1 LSTKTG
7 QSKLTPGTNTMTKSM
22 TAFAR
27 SESGHISWE
36 LRSVNH
42 RYLEVS
48 FKMPDSCRALEIGLR
63 NQLKANLNR
72 GKVDCQLRIGQSQGS
87 EGGLSIDE
95 RLLEEINNALAVITQ
110 KLPSPAPVNP
120 LDLLMWPGLLN
131 EQTEDEMTLKKTI
144 SSLFKQAINELVK
157 MRASEGAELRKIVLE
172 KLSELETIVQQAAV
186 EAPTIN
192 ARQKEKLI
200 ARLEELKTNA
210 DPGRIEQE
218 LVIMA
223 HKSDVAEE
231 LDRLNTHIEE
241 VRSTLVSDGAIGRR
255 LDFLMQEL
263 NREANTLS
271 SKAVATNTTIQAV
284 ELKVVIEQM
293 REQIQNIE

>member
-1 LSTKTG
+1 
-7 QSKLTPGTNTMTKSM
+7 MTKSM

-42 RYLEVS
+42 RYLEVG
-48 FKMPDSCRALEIGLR
+48 FKIPDAFRCLEMGLR
-63 NQLKANLNR
+63 NKLKIMLSR
-72 GKVDCQLRIGQSQGS
+72 GKIDCQLRIGQSQAS
-87 EGGLSIDE
+87 DAGLAIDE
-95 RLLEEINNALAVITQ
+95 KLLEDLNGALAAIIPKIQTV
-110 KLPSPAPVNP
+110 APVNP
-120 LDLLMWPGLLN
+120 LELLKWPGLLT
-131 EQTEDEMTLKKTI
+131 EQTEDEATI
-144 SSLFKQAINELVK
+144 KETIVELFDQALTQLIE
-157 MRASEGAELRKIVLE
+157 MRTSEGTELRKIVLE
-172 KLSELETIVQQAAV
+172 KLADLESIVEQAAT
-186 EAPTIN
+186 EAPIIS
-192 ARQKEKLI
+192 ARQRDKMI
-200 ARLEELKTNA
+200 ARLNDLQIDA

-223 HKSDVAEE
+223 QKSDVAEE

-241 VRSTLVSDGAIGRR
+241 VSTTLDSDDAVGRR

-284 ELKVVIEQM
+284 ELKVAIEQM

>member
-1 LSTKTG
+1 
-7 QSKLTPGTNTMTKSM
+7 MTKSM

-36 LRSVNH
+36 IRSVNH
-42 RYLEVS
+42 RYLEVGL
-48 FKMPDSCRALEIGLR
+48 KVPDAFRSLEISLR
-63 NQLKANLNR
+63 NKLKARLNR
-72 GKVDCQLRIGQSQGS
+72 GKIDCQLRIGHSQAS
-87 EGGLSIDE
+87 EASLSIDE
-95 RLLEEINNALAVITQ
+95 KLLEDLTGALATIIP
-110 KLPSPAPVNP
+110 KLETVAPVNP
-120 LDLLMWPGLLN
+120 LEVLKWPGILS
-131 EQTEDEMTLKKTI
+131 EPTEDEESIKRTVVE
-144 SSLFKQAINELVK
+144 LFDTALAQLIE
-157 MRASEGAELRKIVLE
+157 MRSSEGAELRKIILE
-172 KLSELETIVQQAAV
+172 KLADLRSIVEQAAT
-186 EAPTIN
+186 EAPIIS
-192 ARQKEKLI
+192 ARQRDKMISKLND
-200 ARLEELKTNA
+200 LKIDA

-223 HKSDVAEE
+223 QKSDVAEE

-241 VRSTLVSDGAIGRR
+241 VSATLDSKEAVGRR

-284 ELKVVIEQM
+284 ELKVAIEQM

>member
-1 LSTKTG
+1 
-7 QSKLTPGTNTMTKSM
+7 MTKSM

-36 LRSVNH
+36 IRSVNH
-42 RYLEVS
+42 RYLEVGV
-48 FKMPDSCRALEIGLR
+48 KVPDAFRSLEISLR
-63 NQLKANLNR
+63 NKLKARLNR
-72 GKVDCQLRIGQSQGS
+72 GKIDCQLRIGHSQAS
-87 EGGLSIDE
+87 EASLSIDE
-95 RLLEEINNALAVITQ
+95 KLLEDLTGALATIIP
-110 KLPSPAPVNP
+110 KLETVAPVNP
-120 LDLLMWPGLLN
+120 LEVLKWPGLLS
-131 EQTEDEMTLKKTI
+131 EPTEDEEAIKRTVVE
-144 SSLFKQAINELVK
+144 LFDAALAQLIE
-157 MRASEGAELRKIVLE
+157 MRSSEGAELRKIILE
-172 KLSELETIVQQAAV
+172 KLADLRSIVDQAAT
-186 EAPTIN
+186 EAPIIS
-192 ARQKEKLI
+192 ARQRDKMISKLND
-200 ARLEELKTNA
+200 LKIEA

-223 HKSDVAEE
+223 QKSDVAEE

-241 VRSTLVSDGAIGRR
+241 VSATLGSKEAVGRR

-284 ELKVVIEQM
+284 ELKVAIEQM

>member
-1 LSTKTG
+1 
-7 QSKLTPGTNTMTKSM
+7 MTKSM

-36 LRSVNH
+36 IRSVNH
-42 RYLEVS
+42 RYLEVGL
-48 FKMPDSCRALEIGLR
+48 KVPDAFRSLEISLR
-63 NQLKANLNR
+63 NKLKARLNR
-72 GKVDCQLRIGQSQGS
+72 GKIDCQLRIGHSQAS
-87 EGGLSIDE
+87 EASLSIDE
-95 RLLEEINNALAVITQ
+95 KLLEDLTGALATIIP
-110 KLPSPAPVNP
+110 KLETVAPVNP
-120 LDLLMWPGLLN
+120 LEVLKWPGILS
-131 EQTEDEMTLKKTI
+131 EPTEDEESIKKTVVE
-144 SSLFKQAINELVK
+144 LFDSALAQLIE
-157 MRASEGAELRKIVLE
+157 MRSSEGAELRKIILE
-172 KLSELETIVQQAAV
+172 KLAELGSIVEQAAT
-186 EAPTIN
+186 EAPIIS
-192 ARQKEKLI
+192 ARQRDKMI
-200 ARLEELKTNA
+200 SRLNDLKVDA

-223 HKSDVAEE
+223 QKSDVAEE

-241 VRSTLVSDGAIGRR
+241 VNATLSSTGAVGRR

-284 ELKVVIEQM
+284 ELKVAIEQM

>member
-1 LSTKTG
+1 
-7 QSKLTPGTNTMTKSM
+7 MTKSM

-36 LRSVNH
+36 IRSVNH
-42 RYLEVS
+42 RYLEVGV
-48 FKMPDSCRALEIGLR
+48 KVPDAFRSLEIGLR
-63 NQLKANLNR
+63 NKLKARLNR
-72 GKVDCQLRIGQSQGS
+72 GKIDCQLRIGHSQAS
-87 EGGLSIDE
+87 EASLSIDE
-95 RLLEEINNALAVITQ
+95 KLLEDLTGALATIIP
-110 KLPSPAPVNP
+110 KLETVAPVNP
-120 LDLLMWPGLLN
+120 LEVLKWPGLLS
-131 EQTEDEMTLKKTI
+131 EPTEDEESIKRTVVE
-144 SSLFKQAINELVK
+144 LFDSALAQLVE
-157 MRASEGAELRKIVLE
+157 MRSSEGAELRKIILE
-172 KLSELETIVQQAAV
+172 KLADLRSIVDQAAT
-186 EAPTIN
+186 EAPIIS
-192 ARQKEKLI
+192 ARQRDKMISKLND
-200 ARLEELKTNA
+200 LKIEA

-223 HKSDVAEE
+223 QKSDVAEE

-241 VRSTLVSDGAIGRR
+241 VSATLDSTEAVGRR

-284 ELKVVIEQM
+284 ELKVAIEQM

>member
-1 LSTKTG
+1 
-7 QSKLTPGTNTMTKSM
+7 MTKSM

-36 LRSVNH
+36 IRSVNH
-42 RYLEVS
+42 RYLEVGI
-48 FKMPDSCRALEIGLR
+48 KVPDAFRSLEIGLR
-63 NQLKANLNR
+63 NKLKARLNR
-72 GKVDCQLRIGQSQGS
+72 GKIDCQLRIGHSQAS
-87 EGGLSIDE
+87 EASLSIDE
-95 RLLEEINNALAVITQ
+95 KLLEDLTGALATIIP
-110 KLPSPAPVNP
+110 KLETVAPVNP
-120 LDLLMWPGLLN
+120 LEVLKWPGILS
-131 EQTEDEMTLKKTI
+131 EPTEDEESIKKTVVE
-144 SSLFKQAINELVK
+144 LFDSALAQLIE
-157 MRASEGAELRKIVLE
+157 MRSSEGAELRKIILE
-172 KLSELETIVQQAAV
+172 KLADLRSIVEQAAT
-186 EAPTIN
+186 EAPIIS
-192 ARQKEKLI
+192 ARQRDKMISKLNDLNI
-200 ARLEELKTNA
+200 DA

-223 HKSDVAEE
+223 QKSDVAEE

-241 VRSTLVSDGAIGRR
+241 VSATLDSKEAVGRR

-284 ELKVVIEQM
+284 ELKVAIEQM

>member
-1 LSTKTG
+1 
-7 QSKLTPGTNTMTKSM
+7 MTKSM

-36 LRSVNH
+36 IRSVNH
-42 RYLEVS
+42 RYLEVGL
-48 FKMPDSCRALEIGLR
+48 KVPDAFRSLEISLR
-63 NQLKANLNR
+63 NKLKARLNR
-72 GKVDCQLRIGQSQGS
+72 GKIDCQLRIGHSQAS
-87 EGGLSIDE
+87 EASLSIDE
-95 RLLEEINNALAVITQ
+95 KLLEDLTGALATIIP
-110 KLPSPAPVNP
+110 KLETVAPVNP
-120 LDLLMWPGLLN
+120 LEVLKWPGILS
-131 EQTEDEMTLKKTI
+131 EPTEDEESIKKTVVE
-144 SSLFKQAINELVK
+144 LFDSALAQLIE
-157 MRASEGAELRKIVLE
+157 MRSSEGAELRKIILE
-172 KLSELETIVQQAAV
+172 KLADLRSIVDQAAI
-186 EAPTIN
+186 EAPIIS
-192 ARQKEKLI
+192 ARQRDKMISKLNDLNI
-200 ARLEELKTNA
+200 DA

-223 HKSDVAEE
+223 QKSDVAEE

-241 VRSTLVSDGAIGRR
+241 VSATLDSKEAVGRR

-284 ELKVVIEQM
+284 ELKVAIEQM

>member
-1 LSTKTG
+1 
-7 QSKLTPGTNTMTKSM
+7 MTKSM

-36 LRSVNH
+36 IRSVNH
-42 RYLEVS
+42 RYLEVGV
-48 FKMPDSCRALEIGLR
+48 KVPDAFRSLEIGLR
-63 NQLKANLNR
+63 NKLKARLNR
-72 GKVDCQLRIGQSQGS
+72 GKIDCQLRIGHSQAS
-87 EGGLSIDE
+87 EASLSIDE
-95 RLLEEINNALAVITQ
+95 KLLEDLTGALATIIP
-110 KLPSPAPVNP
+110 KLETVAPVNP
-120 LDLLMWPGLLN
+120 LEVLKWPGLLS
-131 EQTEDEMTLKKTI
+131 EPTEDEEAIKRTVVE
-144 SSLFKQAINELVK
+144 LFDAALAQLIE
-157 MRASEGAELRKIVLE
+157 MRSSEGAELRKIILE
-172 KLSELETIVQQAAV
+172 KLADLRSIVEQAAT
-186 EAPTIN
+186 EAPIIS
-192 ARQKEKLI
+192 ARQRDKMISKLND
-200 ARLEELKTNA
+200 LKIEA

-223 HKSDVAEE
+223 QKSDVAEE

-241 VRSTLVSDGAIGRR
+241 VSATLDSKEAVGRR

-284 ELKVVIEQM
+284 ELKVAIEQM

>member
-1 LSTKTG
+1 
-7 QSKLTPGTNTMTKSM
+7 MTKSM

-36 LRSVNH
+36 IRSVNH
-42 RYLEVS
+42 RYLEVGL
-48 FKMPDSCRALEIGLR
+48 KVPDAFRSLEISLR
-63 NQLKANLNR
+63 NKLKARLNR
-72 GKVDCQLRIGQSQGS
+72 GKIDCQLRIGHSQAS
-87 EGGLSIDE
+87 EASLSIDE
-95 RLLEEINNALAVITQ
+95 KLLEDLTGALATIIP
-110 KLPSPAPVNP
+110 KLETVAPVNP
-120 LDLLMWPGLLN
+120 LEVLKWPGLLS
-131 EQTEDEMTLKKTI
+131 EPTEDEESIKKTVVE
-144 SSLFKQAINELVK
+144 LFDTALAQLIE
-157 MRASEGAELRKIVLE
+157 MRSSEGAELRKIILE
-172 KLSELETIVQQAAV
+172 KLADLRSIVDQAAT
-186 EAPTIN
+186 EAPIIS
-192 ARQKEKLI
+192 ARQRDKMISKLNDLNI
-200 ARLEELKTNA
+200 DA

-223 HKSDVAEE
+223 QKSDVAEE

-241 VRSTLVSDGAIGRR
+241 VSATLDSKEAVGRR

-284 ELKVVIEQM
+284 ELKVAIEQM

>member
-1 LSTKTG
+1 
-7 QSKLTPGTNTMTKSM
+7 MTKSM

-36 LRSVNH
+36 IRSVNH
-42 RYLEVS
+42 RYLEVGI
-48 FKMPDSCRALEIGLR
+48 KVPDAFRSLEIGLR
-63 NQLKANLNR
+63 NKLKARLNR
-72 GKVDCQLRIGQSQGS
+72 GKIDCQLRIGHSQAS
-87 EGGLSIDE
+87 EASLSIDE
-95 RLLEEINNALAVITQ
+95 KLLEDLTGALATIIP
-110 KLPSPAPVNP
+110 KLETVAPVNP
-120 LDLLMWPGLLN
+120 LEVLKWPGLLS
-131 EQTEDEMTLKKTI
+131 EPTEDEESIKRTVVE
-144 SSLFKQAINELVK
+144 LFDTALAQLIE
-157 MRASEGAELRKIVLE
+157 MRSSEGAELRKIILE
-172 KLSELETIVQQAAV
+172 KLADLRSIVDQAAT
-186 EAPTIN
+186 EAPIIS
-192 ARQKEKLI
+192 ARQRDKMISKLNDLNI
-200 ARLEELKTNA
+200 DA

-223 HKSDVAEE
+223 QKSDVAEE

-241 VRSTLVSDGAIGRR
+241 VSATLDSKEAVGRR

-284 ELKVVIEQM
+284 ELKVAIEQM

>member
-1 LSTKTG
+1 
-7 QSKLTPGTNTMTKSM
+7 MTKSM

-36 LRSVNH
+36 IRSVNH
-42 RYLEVS
+42 RYLEVGV
-48 FKMPDSCRALEIGLR
+48 KVPDAFRSLEIGLR
-63 NQLKANLNR
+63 NKLKARLNR
-72 GKVDCQLRIGQSQGS
+72 GKIDCQLRIGHSQAS
-87 EGGLSIDE
+87 EASLSIDE
-95 RLLEEINNALAVITQ
+95 KLLEDLTGALATIIP
-110 KLPSPAPVNP
+110 KLETVAPVNP
-120 LDLLMWPGLLN
+120 LEVLKWPGLLS
-131 EQTEDEMTLKKTI
+131 EPTEDEESIKRTVVE
-144 SSLFKQAINELVK
+144 LFDTALTQLIE
-157 MRASEGAELRKIVLE
+157 MRSSEGAELRKIILE
-172 KLSELETIVQQAAV
+172 KLADLRSIVDQAAT
-186 EAPTIN
+186 EAPIIS
-192 ARQKEKLI
+192 ARQRDKMISKLNDLNI
-200 ARLEELKTNA
+200 DA

-223 HKSDVAEE
+223 QKSDVAEE

-241 VRSTLVSDGAIGRR
+241 VSATLDSKEAVGRR

-284 ELKVVIEQM
+284 ELKVAIEQM

>member
-1 LSTKTG
+1 
-7 QSKLTPGTNTMTKSM
+7 MTKSM

-36 LRSVNH
+36 IRSVNH
-42 RYLEVS
+42 RYLEVGV
-48 FKMPDSCRALEIGLR
+48 KVPDAFRSLEIGLR
-63 NQLKANLNR
+63 NKLKARLNR
-72 GKVDCQLRIGQSQGS
+72 GKIDCQLRIGHSQAS
-87 EGGLSIDE
+87 EANLSIDE
-95 RLLEEINNALAVITQ
+95 KLLEDLTGALATIIP
-110 KLPSPAPVNP
+110 KLETVAPVNP
-120 LDLLMWPGLLN
+120 LEVLKWPGLLS
-131 EQTEDEMTLKKTI
+131 EPTEDEETI
-144 SSLFKQAINELVK
+144 KRTVVELFDAALAQLIE
-157 MRASEGAELRKIVLE
+157 MRSSEGAELRKIILE
-172 KLSELETIVQQAAV
+172 KLADLRSIVEQAAT
-186 EAPTIN
+186 EAPIIS
-192 ARQKEKLI
+192 ARQRDKMISKLND
-200 ARLEELKTNA
+200 LKIEA

-223 HKSDVAEE
+223 QKSDVAEE

-241 VRSTLVSDGAIGRR
+241 VSATLDSREAVGRR

-284 ELKVVIEQM
+284 ELKVAIEQM

>member
-1 LSTKTG
+1 
-7 QSKLTPGTNTMTKSM
+7 MTKSM

-36 LRSVNH
+36 IRSVNH
-42 RYLEVS
+42 RYLEVGV
-48 FKMPDSCRALEIGLR
+48 KVPDAFRSLETGLR
-63 NQLKANLNR
+63 NKLKARLNR
-72 GKVDCQLRIGQSQGS
+72 GKIDCQLRIGHSQAS
-87 EGGLSIDE
+87 EASLSIDE
-95 RLLEEINNALAVITQ
+95 KLLEDLTGALATIIP
-110 KLPSPAPVNP
+110 KLETVAPVNP
-120 LDLLMWPGLLN
+120 LEVLKWPGLLS
-131 EQTEDEMTLKKTI
+131 EPTEDEESIKRTVVE
-144 SSLFKQAINELVK
+144 LFDTALTQLIE
-157 MRASEGAELRKIVLE
+157 MRSSEGAELRKIILE
-172 KLSELETIVQQAAV
+172 KLADLRSIVEQAAT
-186 EAPTIN
+186 EAPIIS
-192 ARQKEKLI
+192 ARQRDKMISKLND
-200 ARLEELKTNA
+200 LKIEA

-223 HKSDVAEE
+223 QKSDVAEE

-241 VRSTLVSDGAIGRR
+241 VSATLDSKEAVGRR

-284 ELKVVIEQM
+284 ELKVAIEQM

>member
-1 LSTKTG
+1 
-7 QSKLTPGTNTMTKSM
+7 MTKSM

-36 LRSVNH
+36 IRSVNH
-42 RYLEVS
+42 RYLEVGV
-48 FKMPDSCRALEIGLR
+48 KVPDAFRSLEIGLR
-63 NQLKANLNR
+63 NKLKARLNR
-72 GKVDCQLRIGQSQGS
+72 GKIDCQLRIGHSQAS
-87 EGGLSIDE
+87 EASLSIDE
-95 RLLEEINNALAVITQ
+95 KLLEDLTGALATIIP
-110 KLPSPAPVNP
+110 KLETVAPVNP
-120 LDLLMWPGLLN
+120 LEVLKWPGLLS
-131 EQTEDEMTLKKTI
+131 EPTEDEESIKRTVVE
-144 SSLFKQAINELVK
+144 LFDTALAQLIE
-157 MRASEGAELRKIVLE
+157 MRSSEGAELRKIILE
-172 KLSELETIVQQAAV
+172 KLADLRSIVEQAAT
-186 EAPTIN
+186 EAPIIS
-192 ARQKEKLI
+192 ARQRDKMISKLNDLNI
-200 ARLEELKTNA
+200 DA

-223 HKSDVAEE
+223 QKSDVAEE

-241 VRSTLVSDGAIGRR
+241 VSATLDSTEAVGRR

-284 ELKVVIEQM
+284 ELKVAIEQM

>member
-1 LSTKTG
+1 
-7 QSKLTPGTNTMTKSM
+7 MTKSM

-36 LRSVNH
+36 IRSVNH
-42 RYLEVS
+42 RYLEVGV
-48 FKMPDSCRALEIGLR
+48 KVPDAFRSLEIGLR
-63 NQLKANLNR
+63 NKLKARLNR
-72 GKVDCQLRIGQSQGS
+72 GKIDCQLRIGHSQAS
-87 EGGLSIDE
+87 EANLSIDE
-95 RLLEEINNALAVITQ
+95 KLLEDLTGALATIIP
-110 KLPSPAPVNP
+110 KLETVAPVNP
-120 LDLLMWPGLLN
+120 LEVLKWPGLLS
-131 EQTEDEMTLKKTI
+131 EPTEDEESIKRTVVE
-144 SSLFKQAINELVK
+144 LFDAALAQLIE
-157 MRASEGAELRKIVLE
+157 MRSSEGAELRKIILE
-172 KLSELETIVQQAAV
+172 KLADLRSIVEQAAT
-186 EAPTIN
+186 EAPIIS
-192 ARQKEKLI
+192 ARQRDKMISKLND
-200 ARLEELKTNA
+200 LKIEA

-223 HKSDVAEE
+223 QKSDVAEE

-241 VRSTLVSDGAIGRR
+241 VSATLDSTEAVGRR

-284 ELKVVIEQM
+284 ELKVAIEQM

>member
-1 LSTKTG
+1 
-7 QSKLTPGTNTMTKSM
+7 MTKSM

-36 LRSVNH
+36 IRSVNH
-42 RYLEVS
+42 RYLEVGL
-48 FKMPDSCRALEIGLR
+48 KVPDAFRSLEISLR
-63 NQLKANLNR
+63 NKLKARLNR
-72 GKVDCQLRIGQSQGS
+72 GKIDCQLRIGHSQAS
-87 EGGLSIDE
+87 EASLSIDE
-95 RLLEEINNALAVITQ
+95 KLLEDLTGALATIIP
-110 KLPSPAPVNP
+110 KLETVAPVNP
-120 LDLLMWPGLLN
+120 LEVLKWPGILS
-131 EQTEDEMTLKKTI
+131 EPTEDEESIKKTVVE
-144 SSLFKQAINELVK
+144 LFDSALAQLIE
-157 MRASEGAELRKIVLE
+157 MRSSEGAELRKIILE
-172 KLSELETIVQQAAV
+172 KLADLRSIVDQAAT
-186 EAPTIN
+186 EAPIIS
-192 ARQKEKLI
+192 ARQRDKMISKLNDLNI
-200 ARLEELKTNA
+200 DA

-223 HKSDVAEE
+223 QKSDVAEE

-241 VRSTLVSDGAIGRR
+241 VSATLDSKEAVGRR

-284 ELKVVIEQM
+284 ELKVAIEQM

>member
-1 LSTKTG
+1 
-7 QSKLTPGTNTMTKSM
+7 MTKSM

-42 RYLEVS
+42 RYLEVG
-48 FKMPDSCRALEIGLR
+48 FKIPDAFRSLEMGLR
-63 NQLKANLNR
+63 NKLKIMLSR
-72 GKVDCQLRIGQSQGS
+72 GKIDCQLRIGQSQAS
-87 EGGLSIDE
+87 DAGLAIDE
-95 RLLEEINNALAVITQ
+95 KLLEDLNGALAAIIPKIQPV
-110 KLPSPAPVNP
+110 APVNP
-120 LDLLMWPGLLN
+120 LELLKWPGLLS
-131 EQTEDEMTLKKTI
+131 EQTEDEATI
-144 SSLFKQAINELVK
+144 KETIVELFDQALTQLIE
-157 MRASEGAELRKIVLE
+157 MRTSEGTELRKIVLE
-172 KLSELETIVQQAAV
+172 KLADLESIVEQAAT
-186 EAPTIN
+186 EAPIIS
-192 ARQKEKLI
+192 ARQRDKMI
-200 ARLEELKTNA
+200 ARLNDLQIDA

-223 HKSDVAEE
+223 QKSDVAED

-241 VRSTLVSDGAIGRR
+241 VSTTLDSDDAVGRR

-284 ELKVVIEQM
+284 ELKVAIEQM

>member
-1 LSTKTG
+1 
-7 QSKLTPGTNTMTKSM
+7 MTKSM

-36 LRSVNH
+36 IRSVNH
-42 RYLEVS
+42 RYLEVGL
-48 FKMPDSCRALEIGLR
+48 KVPDAFRSLEIGLR
-63 NQLKANLNR
+63 NKLKARLNR
-72 GKVDCQLRIGQSQGS
+72 GKIDCQLRIGHSQAS
-87 EGGLSIDE
+87 EASLSIDE
-95 RLLEEINNALAVITQ
+95 KLLEDLTGALATIIP
-110 KLPSPAPVNP
+110 KLETVAPVNP
-120 LDLLMWPGLLN
+120 LEVLKWPGLLS
-131 EQTEDEMTLKKTI
+131 EPTEDEESIKRTVVE
-144 SSLFKQAINELVK
+144 LFDSALAQLIE
-157 MRASEGAELRKIVLE
+157 MRSSEGAELRKIILE
-172 KLSELETIVQQAAV
+172 KLADLRSIVDQAAT
-186 EAPTIN
+186 EAPIIS
-192 ARQKEKLI
+192 ARQRDKMISKLNDLNI
-200 ARLEELKTNA
+200 DA

-223 HKSDVAEE
+223 QKSDVAEE

-241 VRSTLVSDGAIGRR
+241 VSATLDSKEAVGRR

-284 ELKVVIEQM
+284 ELKVAIEQM

>member
-1 LSTKTG
+1 
-7 QSKLTPGTNTMTKSM
+7 MTKSM

-42 RYLEVS
+42 RYLEVGL
-48 FKMPDSCRALEIGLR
+48 KMPDAFRSLEIGLR
-63 NQLKANLNR
+63 NKLKARLNR
-72 GKVDCQLRIGQSQGS
+72 GKIDCQLRIGHSQAS
-87 EGGLSIDE
+87 DTGLSIDE
-95 RLLEEINNALAVITQ
+95 SLLENLTGALATIIP
-110 KLPSPAPVNP
+110 KLETVAPVNP
-120 LDLLMWPGLLN
+120 LEVLKWPGLLS
-131 EQTEDEMTLKKTI
+131 EETADEASIQRTVVE
-144 SSLFKQAINELVK
+144 LFDTALAQLIE
-157 MRASEGAELRKIVLE
+157 MRSSEGAELRKIILE
-172 KLSELETIVQQAAV
+172 KLADLRSIVEQAAT
-186 EAPTIN
+186 EAPIIS
-192 ARQKEKLI
+192 ARQRDKMISKLND
-200 ARLEELKTNA
+200 LKIEA

-223 HKSDVAEE
+223 QKSDVAEE

-241 VRSTLVSDGAIGRR
+241 VSATLDSKEAVGRR

-284 ELKVVIEQM
+284 ELKVTIEQM

>member
-1 LSTKTG
+1 
-7 QSKLTPGTNTMTKSM
+7 MTKSM

-36 LRSVNH
+36 IRSVNH
-42 RYLEVS
+42 RYLEVGL
-48 FKMPDSCRALEIGLR
+48 KVPDAFRSLEIGLR
-63 NQLKANLNR
+63 NKLKARLNR
-72 GKVDCQLRIGQSQGS
+72 GKIDCQLRIGHSQAS
-87 EGGLSIDE
+87 EASLSIDE
-95 RLLEEINNALAVITQ
+95 KLLEDLTGALATIIP
-110 KLPSPAPVNP
+110 KLETVAPVNP
-120 LDLLMWPGLLN
+120 LEVLKWPGLLS
-131 EQTEDEMTLKKTI
+131 EPTEDEESIKKTVVE
-144 SSLFKQAINELVK
+144 LFDSALAQLIE
-157 MRASEGAELRKIVLE
+157 MRSSEGAELRKIILE
-172 KLSELETIVQQAAV
+172 KLADLRSIVEQAAT
-186 EAPTIN
+186 EAPIIS
-192 ARQKEKLI
+192 ARQRDKMISKLND
-200 ARLEELKTNA
+200 LKIDA

-223 HKSDVAEE
+223 QKSDVAEE

-241 VRSTLVSDGAIGRR
+241 VSATLDSKEAVGRR

-284 ELKVVIEQM
+284 ELKVAIEQM

>member
-1 LSTKTG
+1 
-7 QSKLTPGTNTMTKSM
+7 MTKSM

-36 LRSVNH
+36 IRSVNH
-42 RYLEVS
+42 RYLEVGV
-48 FKMPDSCRALEIGLR
+48 KVPDAFRSLETGLR
-63 NQLKANLNR
+63 NKLKARLNR
-72 GKVDCQLRIGQSQGS
+72 GKIDCQLRIGHSQAS
-87 EGGLSIDE
+87 EASLSIDE
-95 RLLEEINNALAVITQ
+95 KLLEDLTGALATIIP
-110 KLPSPAPVNP
+110 KLETVAPVNP
-120 LDLLMWPGLLN
+120 LEVLKWPGILS
-131 EQTEDEMTLKKTI
+131 EPTEDEESIKRTVVE
-144 SSLFKQAINELVK
+144 LFDTALAQLIE
-157 MRASEGAELRKIVLE
+157 MRSSEGAELRKIILE
-172 KLSELETIVQQAAV
+172 KLADLRSIVDQAAT
-186 EAPTIN
+186 EAPIIS
-192 ARQKEKLI
+192 ARQRDKMISKLND
-200 ARLEELKTNA
+200 LKIEA

-223 HKSDVAEE
+223 QKSDVAEE

-241 VRSTLVSDGAIGRR
+241 VSATLDSKEAVGRR

-284 ELKVVIEQM
+284 ELKVTIEQM

>member
-1 LSTKTG
+1 
-7 QSKLTPGTNTMTKSM
+7 MTKSM

-36 LRSVNH
+36 IRSVNH
-42 RYLEVS
+42 RYLEVGV
-48 FKMPDSCRALEIGLR
+48 KVPDAFRSLEIGLR
-63 NQLKANLNR
+63 NKLKARLNR
-72 GKVDCQLRIGQSQGS
+72 GKIDCQLRIGHSQAS
-87 EGGLSIDE
+87 EASLSIDE
-95 RLLEEINNALAVITQ
+95 KLLEDLTGALATIIP
-110 KLPSPAPVNP
+110 KLETVAPVNP
-120 LDLLMWPGLLN
+120 LEVLKWPGILS
-131 EQTEDEMTLKKTI
+131 EPTEDEESIKKTVVE
-144 SSLFKQAINELVK
+144 LFDSALAQLIE
-157 MRASEGAELRKIVLE
+157 MRSSEGAELRKIILE
-172 KLSELETIVQQAAV
+172 KLADLRSIVDQAAT
-186 EAPTIN
+186 EAPIIS
-192 ARQKEKLI
+192 ARQRDKMISKLNDLNI
-200 ARLEELKTNA
+200 DA

-223 HKSDVAEE
+223 QKSDVAEE

-241 VRSTLVSDGAIGRR
+241 VSATLDSTEAVGRR

-284 ELKVVIEQM
+284 ELKVAIEQM

>member
-1 LSTKTG
+1 
-7 QSKLTPGTNTMTKSM
+7 MTKSM

-36 LRSVNH
+36 IRSVNH
-42 RYLEVS
+42 RYLEVGLKVPEAFRS
-48 FKMPDSCRALEIGLR
+48 LEISLR
-63 NQLKANLNR
+63 NKLKARLNR
-72 GKVDCQLRIGQSQGS
+72 GKIDCQLRIGHSQAS
-87 EGGLSIDE
+87 EASLSIDE
-95 RLLEEINNALAVITQ
+95 KLLEDLTGALATIIP
-110 KLPSPAPVNP
+110 KLETVAPVNP
-120 LDLLMWPGLLN
+120 LEVLKWPGLLS
-131 EQTEDEMTLKKTI
+131 EPTEDEETI
-144 SSLFKQAINELVK
+144 KRTVVELFDAALAQLIE
-157 MRASEGAELRKIVLE
+157 MRSSEGAELRKIILE
-172 KLSELETIVQQAAV
+172 KLADLRSIVDQAAT
-186 EAPTIN
+186 EAPIIS
-192 ARQKEKLI
+192 ARQRDKMISKLND
-200 ARLEELKTNA
+200 LKIEA

-223 HKSDVAEE
+223 QKSDVAEE

-241 VRSTLVSDGAIGRR
+241 VSATLDSKEAVGRR

-284 ELKVVIEQM
+284 ELKVAIEQM

>member
-1 LSTKTG
+1 
-7 QSKLTPGTNTMTKSM
+7 MTKSM

-48 FKMPDSCRALEIGLR
+48 FKIPDTIRALEIGLR
-63 NQLKANLNR
+63 NQIKSTLNR
-72 GKVDCQLRIGQSQGS
+72 GKIDCQLRIGQSQTGQA
-87 EGGLSIDE
+87 GISIDQN
-95 RLLEEINNALAVITQ
+95 LLDELNSALATIIP
-110 KLPSPAPVNP
+110 KLQSCGPVNP
-120 LDLLMWPGLLN
+120 LEILKWPGILN
-131 EQTEDEMTLKKTI
+131 EQTEDETALKKTI
-144 SSLFKQAINELVK
+144 SDLFDQALIQLVK
-157 MRASEGAELRKIVLE
+157 MRASEGSELKNIVLE
-172 KLSELETIVQQAAV
+172 KLSELEVIVGQAAE
-186 EAPTIN
+186 EAPIIT
-192 ARQKEKLI
+192 ARQKEKIL
-200 ARLEELKTNA
+200 AKLDELKVNA

-223 HKSDVAEE
+223 HKSDVVEE

-241 VRSTLVSDGAIGRR
+241 VRATLNNTGAIGRR

-284 ELKVVIEQM
+284 ELKVIIEQM